1 MDLRI
6 KTDIAEEVLSTD
18 DVSQFIKFE
27 DEDNAAELSLISGMI
42 AAVRTHF
49 ERRTGLSFASRT
61 YEILFHYYDKPY
73 ILPVEPIISVDKVEI
88 VDYLGVKE
96 ELTLNS
102 GYFKKGLYQV
112 EIETSYMTSG
122 GYYDLLVTFKA
133 GFGNAATEDLPADLK
148 DAMMKQ
154 IKQWYDNR
162 DDFYEFKILGSIEKV
177 LNLYKTKLL

>member
-6 KTDIAEEVLSTD
+6 KTDIAQEVLSSD

-27 DEDNAAELSLISGMI
+27 DEDNADELALISGMI
-42 AAVRTHF
+42 ASVRTHF

-61 YEILFHYYDKPY
+61 YEALFKYYDKPY
-73 ILPVEPIISVDKVEI
+73 ILPVQPVISVDKVEI
-88 VDYLGVKE
+88 VDPEGTKT

-102 GYFKKGLYQV
+102 EYYKKGLYQV
-112 EIETSYMTSG
+112 EIICDYMTGS
-122 GYYDLLVTFKA
+122 YYDLLVTFKA
-133 GFGNAATEDLPADLK
+133 GFGDAATEDLPADLK
-148 DAMMKQ
+148 DAMKMQ

-162 DDFYEFKILGSIEKV
+162 DDFFEFKILGNIQKV